1 MKASIK
7 RAMLATALTA
17 LATVSAFSASAAEKV
32 TLMYTASAPYITAF
46 VAKDKGFFEKHGVDV
61 DLKLSQ
67 NGSIIITALVSGS
80 AQVGIPTPVV
90 AMQALENGVELQAFA
105 STNVF
110 PDTSAAGLVVGP
122 TSGIKGPKDLDGKK
136 IGVPG
141 VGGLLDVVMR
151 EWVDRNG
158 GDSNKINI
166 VEITLP
172 QTADVIKAGQV
183 DGVAS
188 VDPFASRAVDTGA
201 GVLIGNYTD
210 VIAPGTVAGIYTV
223 TKAWATAHKKEI
235 EGMQAA
241 LDEAVAFIKANDK
254 ESRDILAKY
263 TTLPPAVVAN
273 LKMPN
278 LSTHLNAEKSFRFW
292 NELAKHRGLITQDAD
307 LKAFTIAYP
316 GE

>member
-1 MKASIK
+1 MKTSIK
-7 RAMLATALTA
+7 RGLLATAVTAVTA
-17 LATVSAFSASAAEKV
+17 LSALSAAAAEKI

-67 NGSIIITALVSGS
+67 NGSIIVTALVSGS
-80 AQVGIPTPVV
+80 AQVGIPTPVI
-90 AMQALENGVELQAFA
+90 AMQAMENGIELQAFA

-110 PDTSAAGLVVGP
+110 PDTSAAGLVVTK
-122 TSGIKGPKDLDGKK
+122 TSGIKGPKDLAGKK
-136 IGVPG
+136 VGVPG

-158 GDSNKINI
+158 GDSSKINI

-172 QTADVIKAGQV
+172 QTADVLKAGQV

-188 VDPFASRAVDTGA
+188 VDPFVSRAVDTGA
-201 GVLIGNYTD
+201 GVLVGNYTD

-223 TKAWATAHKKEI
+223 TKAWASGHKKEI

-241 LDEAVAFIKANDK
+241 PDEAIDFIKTNDK

-263 TTLPPAVVAN
+263 TTLPPPVVAN

-278 LSTHLNAEKSFRFW
+278 ISTHLNAEKSFRFW
-292 NELAKHRGLITQDAD
+292 NDLAKHRGLVAQDLD